1 MIGRHGGLRGALP
14 GVALAA
20 LLACAPAAT
29 APADSGAAPTGAAEP
44 RESSATAPL
53 PPAPA
58 RVVVSYS
65 ELVPSEL
72 PFWIAQEAGI
82 FQKNGLE
89 VEQQLIESATGLPA
103 LLAGET
109 QVAQLGGSTVLGAAV
124 GGADLLVV
132 GVLAAVYP
140 YVFQAHPSIRTVDD

>member
-1 MIGRHGGLRGALP
+1 MIGRRGGLRGALP
-14 GVALAA
+14 GVALAV

-29 APADSGAAPTGAAEP
+29 APAGSGSLAPTGAAEP

-103 LLAGET
+103 LLPG
-109 QVAQLGGSTVLGAAV
+109 
-124 GGADLLVV
+124 
-132 GVLAAVYP
+132 
-140 YVFQAHPSIRTVDD
+140 